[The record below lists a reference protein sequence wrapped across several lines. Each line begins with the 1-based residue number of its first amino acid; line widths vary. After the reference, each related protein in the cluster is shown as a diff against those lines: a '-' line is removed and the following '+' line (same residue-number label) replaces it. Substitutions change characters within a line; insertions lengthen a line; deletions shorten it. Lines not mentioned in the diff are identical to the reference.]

1 MMTQMS
7 VFMHFLY
14 AFLATIGFSIF
25 LCAPKKVLLP
35 CGFVGALGWSVYYFL
50 DTASFSSITSN
61 FLATLLVALVSEILA
76 RRLKQPAIIFII
88 PGIIP
93 LVPGLGMYNTML
105 YVVQGNFSAAIV
117 KGADVLFV
125 AGAISLGVLI
135 VTSLSNTLA
144 LLILKK
150 IHRE

>member
-25 LCAPKKVLLP
+25 LCAPKKTLFA
-35 CGFVGALGWSVYYFL
+35 CGFTGALGWSVYYFL
-50 DTASFSSITSN
+50 ATASFSNITSN
-61 FLATLLVALVSEILA
+61 FIATLLVALIGEILA
-76 RRLKQPAIIFII
+76 RKLKQPAIIFII

-105 YVVQGNFSAAIV
+105 YLVQGDFSAAIV

-125 AGAISLGVLI
+125 GGAISLGVLV
-135 VTSLSNTLA
+135 VTSLSNTLN
-144 LLILKK
+144 LLIFKK